1 MTLNRKQSLFV
12 DEYLRDMNA
21 TQAAMRAGYSK
32 RSAYSIGSE
41 NLRKPEIAAEIQ
53 RRLDEKKMTADE
65 DLVRLSEMARADIS
79 EFIKE
84 GGAINWEVVRKKG
97 YLVKKI
103 RHNAFKNSEIELHD
117 SLHALELIGKAH
129 RLFVERF
136 ETDNKLNVIGL
147 EALLDKIYGDGSN
160 KSGS

>member
-65 DLVRLSEMARADIS
+65 GLVRLSEMARADIS
-79 EFIKE
+79 EFIKP
-84 GGAINWEVVRKKG
+84 GGAINWEVVQKKG

-103 RHNAFKNSEIELHD
+103 RHNAGKNSEIELHD
-117 SLHALELIGKAH
+117 AQRALELIGKAH
-129 RLFVERF
+129 RLFVERS
-136 ETDNKLNVIGL
+136 EVDNKLKVVGL
-147 EALLDKIYGDGSN
+147 DALLDKAYGRDNAGS
-160 KSGS
+160 